1 MGSPINPLKHNLETV
16 KSECDSKDDFIPY
29 EDDEEEPQS
38 ILEVDEAVDTQGKA
52 IYLNPPYDNMIN
64 AEILLHHNDK
74 VQTGRVIQ
82 RAIGPDGVPVGK
94 YDQDPRLNSL
104 VYEVEF
110 PDGQVKEYAA
120 NVLAENML
128 SQVDS
133 EGFSTT
139 LFDGIID
146 YKKDDTAVDKAD
158 RFLVTKRGKR
168 KLGQTTVGWKLLVTW
183 KDGSET
189 WIPLKD
195 LKESNP
201 VEVSEFAR
209 ARGIDDEPA
218 FTWWIPYTL
227 RKRDII
233 ISKIKERIRKTTH
246 KYGIEIPRSVEHAK
260 ELDEKNNNSLWQ
272 EAIDKEMHNVG
283 VAFQI
288 LEDDEHVPVGWKKAT
303 GHMIFDVKM
312 DFTRKARWVLD
323 GHKCPDPEGS
333 TYAGVVSRESVRI
346 AVIYT
351 ALNDLKVY
359 AADIRNAYLLA
370 HSSQKVYIICGPEFR
385 IENVGKKA
393 LIRRSLYGV
402 KAAGR
407 DFRNHLRH
415 CMRHLGFTSCLAD
428 PDVWMR
434 PSIKSDGTEYYEYV
448 LLYTDDTLVISE
460 NAESI
465 LRNELGTYIELKARV
480 K

>member
-16 KSECDSKDDFIPY
+16 KSECDSEDDFIPY

-38 ILEVDEAVDTQGKA
+38 TPEVDEAVDAQGKA

-82 RAIGPDGVPVGK
+82 RAIGPDGVPVGR

-168 KLGQTTVGWKLLVTW
+168 KLRQTTVGWKLLVAW

-201 VEVSEFAR
+201 VEVAEFAR

-218 FTWWIPYTL
+218 FAWWVPYTL

-233 ISKIKERIRKTTH
+233 ISKIKARIRKTTH

-312 DFTRKARWVLD
+312 DFTR
-323 GHKCPDPEGS
+323 
-333 TYAGVVSRESVRI
+333 
-346 AVIYT
+346 
-351 ALNDLKVY
+351 
-359 AADIRNAYLLA
+359 NA
-370 HSSQKVYIICGPEFR
+370 
-385 IENVGKKA
+385 
-393 LIRRSLYGV
+393 
-402 KAAGR
+402 
-407 DFRNHLRH
+407 
-415 CMRHLGFTSCLAD
+415 
-428 PDVWMR
+428 
-434 PSIKSDGTEYYEYV
+434 
-448 LLYTDDTLVISE
+448 
-460 NAESI
+460 
-465 LRNELGTYIELKARV
+465 
-480 K
+480 